1 MKNPDFYIQYTDYGY
16 IEDDRPKGF
25 SFASCLAFGM
35 IIVILFSVFALGA
48 VFKSTYTN
56 LIEMDTNINREFTNV
71 QNAMQNG
78 RIENIPDVI
87 KSADASIIPQ
97 LEIIYEDILACNQSF
112 GEVTTPEELDNTNAK
127 LMKNIERFLAL
138 VERNTDTFENEYYR
152 KLMNSIESAD
162 KKITSAKENYNVAV
176 REYNQAL
183 VNFPGTILADFF
195 DFEPMEEF
203 ESDRKIR

>member
-183 VNFPGTILADFF
+183 VNFPGTLLADFF
-195 DFEPMEEF
+195 DFEPVEEF

>member
-138 VERNTDTFENEYYR
+138 VERNTDTFENEHYR

-183 VNFPGTILADFF
+183 VNFPGTLLADFF
-195 DFEPMEEF
+195 DFEPVEEF

>member
-138 VERNTDTFENEYYR
+138 VERNTDTFENENYR

>member
-56 LIEMDTNINREFTNV
+56 LLEMDTNINREFTNV

-87 KSADASIIPQ
+87 KFADASIIPQ

-152 KLMNSIESAD
+152 KLMNSIESTD

-195 DFEPMEEF
+195 DFEPVEEF

>member
-97 LEIIYEDILACNQSF
+97 LEAIYEDILACNQSF

-138 VERNTDTFENEYYR
+138 VERNTDTFENENYR
-152 KLMNSIESAD
+152 KLMNSIESSD

>member
-97 LEIIYEDILACNQSF
+97 LEAIYEDILACNQSF

-138 VERNTDTFENEYYR
+138 VESNTDTFENDYYR
-152 KLMNSIESAD
+152 KVMNSIESAD

-183 VNFPGTILADFF
+183 VNFPGTLLADFF
-195 DFEPMEEF
+195 DFEPVEEF

>member
-48 VFKSTYTN
+48 VFKSAYTN

-97 LEIIYEDILACNQSF
+97 LEIVYEDILACNQSF

-162 KKITSAKENYNVAV
+162 KKIISAKENYNVAV

-183 VNFPGTILADFF
+183 VNFPGTLLADFF
-195 DFEPMEEF
+195 DFEPVEEF

>member
-97 LEIIYEDILACNQSF
+97 LEIVYEDILACNQSF

>member
-16 IEDDRPKGF
+16 IEDERPKGF

-97 LEIIYEDILACNQSF
+97 LEAIYEDILACNQSF

-183 VNFPGTILADFF
+183 VNFPGTLLADFF
-195 DFEPMEEF
+195 DFEPVEEF

>member
-112 GEVTTPEELDNTNAK
+112 GEVTTPEEIDNTNAK

-138 VERNTDTFENEYYR
+138 VERNTDTFENENYR

>member
-16 IEDDRPKGF
+16 IEDDKPKGF

-97 LEIIYEDILACNQSF
+97 LEAIYEDILACNQSF

-138 VERNTDTFENEYYR
+138 VERNTDTFENEHYR

-183 VNFPGTILADFF
+183 VNFPGTLLADFF
-195 DFEPMEEF
+195 DFEPVEEF

>member
-97 LEIIYEDILACNQSF
+97 LEAIYEDILACNQSF

-183 VNFPGTILADFF
+183 VNFPGTLLADFF
-195 DFEPMEEF
+195 DFEPVEEF

>member
-97 LEIIYEDILACNQSF
+97 LEAIYEDILACNQSF

-138 VERNTDTFENEYYR
+138 VERNTDTFEN
-152 KLMNSIESAD
+152 
-162 KKITSAKENYNVAV
+162 
-176 REYNQAL
+176 
-183 VNFPGTILADFF
+183 
-195 DFEPMEEF
+195 
-203 ESDRKIR
+203 

>member
-1 MKNPDFYIQYTDYGY
+1 MKNPDLYIQYTDYGY

-35 IIVILFSVFALGA
+35 IIVILFSVFALGV

-127 LMKNIERFLAL
+127 LMKNIEHFMAL

>member
-97 LEIIYEDILACNQSF
+97 LEIVYEDILACNQSF

-162 KKITSAKENYNVAV
+162 KKIISAKENYNVAV

-183 VNFPGTILADFF
+183 VNFPGTLLADFF
-195 DFEPMEEF
+195 DFEPVEEF

>member
-1 MKNPDFYIQYTDYGY
+1 MKNPDLYIQYTDYGY

-71 QNAMQNG
+71 QNTMQNG

-97 LEIIYEDILACNQSF
+97 LEAIYEDILACNQSF

-127 LMKNIERFLAL
+127 LVKNIERFLAL

-203 ESDRKIR
+203 EPDRKIR

>member
-1 MKNPDFYIQYTDYGY
+1 MKNPDFYIQYTEYGY

-97 LEIIYEDILACNQSF
+97 LEAIYEDILACNQSF

-183 VNFPGTILADFF
+183 VNFPGTLLADFF
-195 DFEPMEEF
+195 DFEPVEEF